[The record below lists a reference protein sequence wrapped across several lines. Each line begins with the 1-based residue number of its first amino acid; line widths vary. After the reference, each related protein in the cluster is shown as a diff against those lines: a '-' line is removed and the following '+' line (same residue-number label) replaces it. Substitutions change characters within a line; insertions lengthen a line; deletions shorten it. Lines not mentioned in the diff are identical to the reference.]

1 MILTYHLIF
10 PDSHPKDCWNA
21 GNVIRIRDF
30 ARQMRYVKKHYQIL
44 PLDDYLEVFL
54 SHAPLSKRAIAL
66 TFDDCG
72 HRIFSLVEPV
82 LSQERLPATFFA
94 NTSHLKDGKLLW
106 FTYFN
111 ALCFEKAYS
120 SINIK
125 GREYPLRT
133 KQQCFQAWQDLIH
146 QAQISGDAIAY
157 SESISA
163 KYPLP
168 AEIRQNYLGL
178 TEEQIKRI
186 GSSAQF
192 ALGGHTHHHPYLTQ
206 LSPEEQQE
214 EIIENKRLLEQI
226 SEKPVRCF
234 AYPGGKYTREV
245 IDIVKVCGFSAACA
259 ESPLNLGE
267 PRFEL
272 PRTGI
277 YSPSMAKF
285 ILKLKGFNRSTLF
298 MNWKRDS

>member
-10 PDSHPKDCWNA
+10 PDSHPKDCWSA

-30 ARQMRYVKKHYQIL
+30 ARQMRYLKKHYQIL
-44 PLDDYLEVFL
+44 PLEAYVEVFFSNSSQL
-54 SHAPLSKRAIAL
+54 NRTIAL

-146 QAQISGDAIAY
+146 QAQTNGDAISY
-157 SESISA
+157 SEAISA

-168 AEIRQNYLGL
+168 AEITQNYLGL

-192 ALGGHTHHHPYLTQ
+192 TLGGHTHHHPYLTQ
-206 LSPEEQQE
+206 LSSEEQQE

>member
-10 PDSHPKDCWNA
+10 PDSHPKDYWNA

-30 ARQMRYVKKHYQIL
+30 ARQMRYLKKHYQIL
-44 PLDDYLEVFL
+44 PLEAYVEVFFSNSSQL
-54 SHAPLSKRAIAL
+54 NRTIAL

-120 SINIK
+120 SININ

-146 QAQISGDAIAY
+146 QAQTSGDAISY
-157 SESISA
+157 SEAISA

-168 AEIRQNYLGL
+168 REITQNYLGL